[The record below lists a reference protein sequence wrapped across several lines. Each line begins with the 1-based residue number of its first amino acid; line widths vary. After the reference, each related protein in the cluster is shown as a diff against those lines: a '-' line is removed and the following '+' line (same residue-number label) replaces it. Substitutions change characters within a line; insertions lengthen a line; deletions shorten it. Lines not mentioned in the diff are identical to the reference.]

1 MKEKKQR
8 GKSPRVIRATIS
20 TVKAGKIMKKVTA
33 PYGAYSN
40 DPLLRDVYLAGVRD
54 IIGGDIGWAFRR
66 AVLTGDMKQVARYCS
81 DGWKILK
88 IPLDEFTTSQRMTMY
103 LRTMR
108 DTCAKLLAETEAR

>member
-8 GKSPRVIRATIS
+8 GKLPRVIRATIS
-20 TVKAGKIMKKVTA
+20 TVKARKIMNKVTE
-33 PYGAYSN
+33 PYGEYSK

-54 IIGGDIGWAFRR
+54 IIGGDLGWAFRR
-66 AVLTGDMKQVARYCS
+66 AVLTGDMRQAARYCS
-81 DGWKILK
+81 DGWKVLK
-88 IPLDEFTTSQRMTMY
+88 IPFDAFTTSQRMTMY